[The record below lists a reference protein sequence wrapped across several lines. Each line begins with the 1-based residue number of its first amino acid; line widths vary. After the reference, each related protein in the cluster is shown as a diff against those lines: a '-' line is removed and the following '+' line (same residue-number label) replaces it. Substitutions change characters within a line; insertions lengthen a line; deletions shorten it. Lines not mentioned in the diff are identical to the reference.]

1 MACLLLG
8 GHVGHQVTDTV
19 AVAELIVVPGGNKK
33 RKWTHWL
40 RTPVTQT
47 RGNKPKNTHVPCD
60 QLDEVIVEG
69 DASTS
74 IKDGGVGVAVEVCGH
89 NLREKWTAP

>member
-1 MACLLLG
+1 MDSLAQNTG
-8 GHVGHQVTDTV
+8 YTNQ
-19 AVAELIVVPGGNKK
+19 
-33 RKWTHWL
+33 R
-40 RTPVTQT
+40 
-47 RGNKPKNTHVPCD
+47 NKPKNTHVPCD
-60 QLDEVIVEG
+60 QLDEVLVEG